1 MTSARSRRGT
11 EEPPHLPITIAD
23 VRAAAARIDGRL
35 QRTPAALSETLS
47 EIAGCRVY
55 LKFEIFQFTASFK
68 ERGALSKLLTL
79 TDAERRNGVLT
90 VSAGNHAQAV
100 AHHCRRL
107 GIPAIV
113 VMPRFTPFSK
123 VARTKA
129 AGADVVLAGETFAE
143 AVTAAIEIGAER
155 GLTFV
160 HPFDDPAVMAG
171 QGTLALEFLE
181 DCPDLDVLVAPI
193 GGGGLISG
201 CAVAARA
208 VKPDIEIVG
217 VQSAAYPGMKAL
229 FEPVEAA
236 PGRQTIADGI
246 AVKTPGELTRRV
258 VAACVD
264 EILLVKED
272 AIEQAVCLLAEI
284 EKVVVEGAGATTL
297 AAVIA
302 HPGRFADKRV
312 GLVLS
317 GANIDSRTLAG
328 CLLRGLVRDGRMIR
342 LAIEMEDVPGSL
354 ARVASIIGEA
364 GGNIIE
370 VLHQRLSAD
379 LSLRYTTLEIQLETR
394 DRRHSEA
401 IVAALSDAGF
411 SVTVRR

>member
-1 MTSARSRRGT
+1 MH
-11 EEPPHLPITIAD
+11 EPPHLPISIAD
-23 VRAAAARIDGRL
+23 VREAAARIGVRL
-35 QRTPAALSETLS
+35 PRTPSAVSETLS

-79 TDAERRNGVLT
+79 ADAERRRGVLT

-107 GIPAIV
+107 GIPVVV
-113 VMPRFTPFSK
+113 VMPRFTPFTK

-129 AGADVVLAGETFAE
+129 SGADVVLAGETFAE
-143 AVTAAIEIGAER
+143 AVTAAAKLGAER

-181 DCPDLDVLVAPI
+181 DCPEIDVLVVPV

-201 CAVAARA
+201 CAVAAKA
-208 VKPDIEIVG
+208 VKPEIEIVG
-217 VQSAAYPGMKAL
+217 VQAAAYPGMKAL

-236 PGRQTIADGI
+236 SGRQTIADGI

-302 HPGRFADKRV
+302 YPDRFAGRRA

-401 IVAALSDAGF
+401 IVAALADAGF
-411 SVTVRR
+411 TVTVRR